1 MINCYSIKTPN
12 VNKEK
17 HGLRKDHIFV
27 SGKLHYLRVG
37 GPRGA
42 ETSQRGRDI
51 VRGQEKKFV
60 RITKTLPIIWLTEIQ
75 CFLFLS
81 GF

>member
-12 VNKEK
+12 ANKEK

-42 ETSQRGRDI
+42 ETRGDKILDGGKRKKLYASQKRY
-51 VRGQEKKFV
+51 
-60 RITKTLPIIWLTEIQ
+60 L
-75 CFLFLS
+75 LF
-81 GF
+81 G